1 MYAWFDF
8 VLEVALAGIYSRPEN
23 SRMGLMRHMGKRIYF
38 CGLWALAAMFLSGCD
53 GIVGIFQ
60 EHQQAS
66 VLEKNISDA
75 AKRSIVI
82 YDMHVHPRNGLTP
95 EMAIAREKS
104 TGIKV
109 AVIANHG
116 RGWNIDND
124 EKLLAF
130 LEKMKK
136 PTVDGKHLLVGVQ
149 VNDRDWPSR
158 ISPKVLEK
166 FDYVLADALIMKND
180 DGSFTKLWKVK
191 NIENPQKWMEKFF
204 AHNMKILDEP
214 ITIFSNPTYLPK
226 CLANQYDELWT
237 DERIE
242 ALVKKAVEK
251 GIVLEIQA
259 QCRFQA
265 NPRFMQIAKKHGA
278 KFSFASNNKGTEE
291 VCLDS
296 WFEAIRLGDLNGADI
311 WTPPPRN

>member
-1 MYAWFDF
+1 MIS
-8 VLEVALAGIYSRPEN
+8 VKKQI
-23 SRMGLMRHMGKRIYF
+23 RM
-38 CGLWALAAMFLSGCD
+38 LAALSVAAVMAFGCRAPE
-53 GIVGIFQ
+53 GRLQ
-60 EHQQAS
+60 NSQQAS
-66 VLEKNISDA
+66 SLKKGMADA

-95 EMAIAREKS
+95 EMAIEREKS

-180 DGSFTKLWKVK
+180 DGSFTKLWKVN